1 MFLLNI
7 RSADCKPRAT
17 HFKDLDDYLI
27 STCSWDV
34 PWQKPVK
41 LTARH
46 KTSAYFPAGFTR
58 PAFSKA
64 KRSVTVQTYVL
75 YRGQLLEQ
83 QRVLKS

>member
-1 MFLLNI
+1 MGATGFHLLSNGSLGGFFWFLLNI
-7 RSADCKPRAT
+7 RSADCKPQAT

-34 PWQKPVK
+34 PWQKPAK

-64 KRSVTVQTYVL
+64 KR
-75 YRGQLLEQ
+75 
-83 QRVLKS
+83 